1 MTASLRFRWW
11 RTHLAAWTRRAAWL
25 VGAAAS
31 VALLLYAAG
40 ALLRNDVR
48 QRTPDRPPAEVA
60 AITAAR
66 TPKLDPANPPRVQV
80 PVDYT
85 DATAAW
91 RPRGEAPVLAELVAE
106 GRLPSVAERVGPEPL
121 VLRGHE
127 GIGRYG
133 GTWHRVAS
141 ANNDVSIIGWRLASV
156 TLTRWSPHGYPV
168 VPNLASGWEVSPDAR
183 VYTMRLRR
191 GVRWSDGH
199 PFTSRDIDFW
209 WRYEVQ
215 HFGLNP
221 EFMRSRGALGS
232 VEIVDDFTVRF
243 RFQHPHVLFLEQLAS
258 ADVSMPAHYLS
269 QFHPT
274 LGDPARLQARAQAM
288 GVGTTRAVYTRAKD
302 LFNPDHPRLWPW
314 VYRSH
319 TPNAPYVFVRNPFFW
334 AVDEAGNQ
342 LPYLDRV
349 SFQVRQQ
356 NMIGLAATQG
366 AITQQFRHLRL
377 EDYTLLMSERERGGY
392 DVYHWFPATRS
403 VFALF
408 PNTNRRIDPG
418 KPVTAMKH
426 ALLNRREFRQALS
439 LAIDRQAIIRAE
451 YNGLG
456 VPAQI
461 GPGPESP
468 FHHAPL
474 LHAFTAH
481 DPVRAG
487 VLLEQLGLSARDR
500 EGFRTFPDGTRLTL
514 YVHVTDYTGAGPIQ
528 LVIDDWATI
537 GVRAV
542 VKEQTRTLFQSQ
554 QLGLE
559 HDITV
564 WTGESE
570 FMPLLS
576 PRSFVPVQVHS
587 FYAPSY
593 GVWYANGGFYGEGPP
608 RPGAQ
613 PPPHGHPLRRAME
626 LYDTALGQTDPKAQ
640 ADTFRQIQ
648 QIAAEELWSI
658 SIATPPPQH
667 VVVDRA
673 LRNVPPVAIVGT
685 LYRTPSNAGTET
697 WWLEHFHESPGL
709 RANLKREM
717 VETLPNPAFRSVG
730 REATEAPTSA
740 AGVNAS
746 TRDTAGPVL
755 RWLFI
760 GLVVVG
766 TVLVALRH
774 PFIGRR
780 LLLMVPTL
788 FVVSVITFVIIQLP
802 PGDFLSA
809 RIQEL
814 EMTGDAAAA
823 QEVRDLRTLFHL
835 EEPVAMRYVRWIG
848 LPWFL
853 SFDAADAGLL
863 QGNLGRSMETGRLV
877 NEIVGDR
884 IVLTVA
890 ISLATILFTWAF
902 ALPTG
907 IYSAVRQYSP
917 GDYVLTLVGFIG
929 MCVPNFLL
937 ALILIHIAREWFG
950 LQVTG
955 LFSEQY
961 ALQPEWTWGKFVD
974 LLQHIWIPV
983 VVLGVGGTAGMIR
996 VMRGNLLDE
1005 LRKPYVTTARAKG
1018 VRPLKLL
1025 IKYPVRLALNPFIS
1039 GIGGI
1044 FPHLVSGG
1052 AIVSMVLALPTVGP
1066 LMLTALL
1073 SQDMYLAGSMLMVL
1087 SALGV
1092 FGTLVSDLLLL
1103 WLDPRIRLEGGAR

>member
-1 MTASLRFRWW
+1 MTARGSSSPW
-11 RTHLAAWTRRAAWL
+11 RERLAAWLRRTAWL
-25 VGAAAS
+25 AGAAAF
-31 VALLLYAAG
+31 VAALLYAAG
-40 ALLRNDVR
+40 AALRRDVT
-48 QRTPDRPPAEVA
+48 QAPPPRTAAEVFA
-60 AITAAR
+60 VGAAR
-66 TPKLDPANPPRVQV
+66 EPRLDLNNPPRVQV
-80 PVDYT
+80 PVDYSVM
-85 DATAAW
+85 DAPW
-91 RPRGEAPVLAELVAE
+91 RPRGESPLLAELVGE
-106 GRLPSVAERVGPEPL
+106 GKLPPVAERVGPQPL

-127 GIGRYG
+127 GLGRYG

-141 ANNDVSIIGWRLASV
+141 ANNDVSIIGWRLASA
-156 TLTRWSPHGYPV
+156 TLTRWSPHGHPI
-168 VPNLASGWEVSPDAR
+168 VPNLAVGWDVSPDAR
-183 VYTMRLRR
+183 TFTMHLRR

-209 WRYEVQ
+209 WRYEVR
-215 HFGLNP
+215 HFGVNP
-221 EFMRSRGALGS
+221 DFMRSQGVLGD
-232 VEIVDDFTVRF
+232 VEVVDDHTVRF
-243 RFQHPHVLFLEQLAS
+243 RFQKPHVLFLELLAS
-258 ADVSMPAHYLS
+258 ADVAMPAHYLS
-269 QFHPT
+269 QFHPA
-274 LGDPARLQARAQAM
+274 LGDPAKLRELARAM
-288 GVGTTRAVYTRAKD
+288 EVSTTRAVYTRAKD

-314 VYRSH
+314 IYRSYSAN
-319 TPNAPYVFVRNPFFW
+319 PPYVFVRNPYFW

-392 DVYHWFPATRS
+392 EVYHWFPATRS

-408 PNTNRRIDPG
+408 PNINRRVDPSR
-418 KPVTAMKH
+418 PVTARKH

-451 YNGLG
+451 YNGQG

-461 GPGPESP
+461 DPGPDSP
-468 FHHAPL
+468 FHHPAL
-474 LHAFTAH
+474 FHAFTAH
-481 DPVRAG
+481 DPARANT
-487 VLLEQLGLSARDR
+487 LLDQLGLTARDG
-500 EGFRTFPDGTRLTL
+500 EGFRAFPDGARLTL
-514 YVHVTDYTGAGPIQ
+514 YVHLTDYTGAGPIQ
-528 LVIDDWATI
+528 LVVDDWAAVGI
-537 GVRAV
+537 RAV

-587 FYAPSY
+587 FYAPSF
-593 GVWYANGGFYGEGPP
+593 GVWYANGGFHGQLDA

-613 PPPHGHPLRRAME
+613 PPPADHPLRRAME
-626 LYDTALGQTDPKAQ
+626 LYDDALGQTEPARQIDA
-640 ADTFRQIQ
+640 FRRIQ
-648 QIAAEELWSI
+648 QIAADELWSI
-658 SIATPPPQH
+658 SIATPPPQQ

-673 LRNVPPVAIVGT
+673 LRNVPPVAIVGF
-685 LYRTPSNAGTET
+685 LYRTPANAGTET
-697 WWLEHFHESPGL
+697 WWLEDFHDSAGL

-717 VETLPNPAFRSVG
+717 VESLPHPSFRQVPGGTAAEES
-730 REATEAPTSA
+730 APTV
-740 AGVNAS
+740 GF
-746 TRDTAGPVL
+746 RDSAGPLL
-755 RWLFI
+755 RGLFLGI
-760 GLVVVG
+760 LAAAVA
-766 TVLVALRH
+766 LVAFRH
-774 PFIGRR
+774 PFVGRR
-780 LLLMVPTL
+780 LMLMVPTL
-788 FVVSVITFVIIQLP
+788 VVISIITFVIIQLP
-802 PGDFLSA
+802 PGDFLSS

-814 EMTGDAAAA
+814 EMLGDVAAA
-823 QEVRDLRTLFHL
+823 QEVRELRALFHL
-835 EEPVAMRYVRWIG
+835 EDSVTMRYLRWVG

-853 SFDAADAGLL
+853 TFDAGDAGLL

-890 ISLATILFTWAF
+890 ISLATILFTWTF

-907 IYSAVRQYSP
+907 IYSAVRQYSF
-917 GDYVLTLVGFIG
+917 GDYVLTFVGFIG

-937 ALILIHIAREWFG
+937 ALVLIYLAREWFG
-950 LQVTG
+950 IQVTG
-955 LFSEQY
+955 LFSEEY
-961 ALQPEWTWGKFVD
+961 ALQPEWTRGKFLD

-1018 VRPLKLL
+1018 VRPLALL
-1025 IKYPVRLALNPFIS
+1025 LKYPVRLALNPFIS

-1103 WLDPRIRLEGGAR
+1103 WLDPRIRLEGGSR

>member
-1 MTASLRFRWW
+1 MSAPRSTPRW
-11 RTHLAAWTRRAAWL
+11 RDPLATWGRRAAWL
-25 VGAAAS
+25 AAAAAFVS
-31 VALLLYAAG
+31 ALLCAVG
-40 ALLRNDVR
+40 MLLRKDVS
-48 QRTPDRPPAEVA
+48 QAQPPRPAAEVA

-66 TPKLDPANPPRVQV
+66 NPTLDLARPPRVQV
-80 PVDYT
+80 PVDYA
-85 DATAAW
+85 DATAPW
-91 RPRGEAPVLAELVAE
+91 RPRGEAPVLAELVTE
-106 GRLPSVAERVGPEPL
+106 GRLPPVAERVGAHPL

-141 ANNDVSIIGWRLASV
+141 ANNDVGIVGWRLASI
-156 TLTRWSPHGYPV
+156 TLTRWSPQGYPL
-168 VPNLASGWEVSPDAR
+168 VPNLAVGWDVSRDAR
-183 VYTMRLRR
+183 VYTMHLRR
-191 GVRWSDGH
+191 GVRWSDSH

-209 WRYEVQ
+209 WRHEIR
-215 HFGLNP
+215 HFGVNP
-221 EFMRSRGALGS
+221 DFMRSHGVLGE

-243 RFQHPHVLFLEQLAS
+243 RFQQPHVLFLEQLAS
-258 ADVSMPAHYLS
+258 ADVALPAHYLS
-269 QFHPT
+269 QFHPA
-274 LGDPARLQARAQAM
+274 LGDPARLQSLAQSM
-288 GVGTTRAVYTRAKD
+288 KVSTTRAVYSRAKD
-302 LFNPDHPRLWPW
+302 LFNPDCPRLWPW
-314 VYRSH
+314 IYRSY
-319 TPNAPYVFVRNPFFW
+319 TANPPYTFVRNPYFW

-342 LPYLDRV
+342 LPYLDRI
-349 SFQVRQQ
+349 SFQVRPQ

-408 PNTNRRIDPG
+408 PNTNRRVDPERPATG
-418 KPVTAMKH
+418 MKH

-439 LAIDRQAIIRAE
+439 LALDRRGIIRAE

-461 GPGPESP
+461 DPGPGSP

-474 LHAFTAH
+474 FNAFTAH
-481 DPVRAG
+481 DPARANA
-487 VLLEQLGLSARDR
+487 LLDQLGLTRRDS
-500 EGFRTFPDGTRLTL
+500 EGYRAFSDGTRLTL
-514 YVHVTDYTGAGPIQ
+514 YVHLTDYTGAGPIQ
-528 LVIDDWATI
+528 LVIDDWATV
-537 GVRAV
+537 GLRAV

-559 HDITV
+559 HDISV

-576 PRSFVPVQVHS
+576 PRSFVPVQVHA
-587 FYAPSY
+587 FYAPAF
-593 GVWYANGGFYGEGPP
+593 GVWYANGGFYGQLEA

-613 PPPHGHPLRRAME
+613 PPPPRHPLRSTME
-626 LYDTALGQTDPKAQ
+626 LYDDALGQTDPQAQ
-640 ADTFRQIQ
+640 VETFRRIL

-658 SIATPPPQH
+658 NIATPPPQQ

-685 LYRTPSNAGTET
+685 LYRTPANAGTET
-697 WWLEHFHESPGL
+697 WWLERFHESPGL

-717 VETLPNPAFRSVG
+717 VETLPHPSLRPTDDATAKASASQPAPVK
-730 REATEAPTSA
+730 
-740 AGVNAS
+740 
-746 TRDTAGPVL
+746 RDSAGPVL
-755 RWLFI
+755 RGLFLGI
-760 GLVVVG
+760 TAISAL
-766 TVLVALRH
+766 LLALRH

-780 LLLMVPTL
+780 LVLMVPTL
-788 FVVSVITFVIIQLP
+788 FVISVITFVIIQLP
-802 PGDFLSA
+802 PGDFLSS

-814 EMTGDAAAA
+814 EMTGDAAAV
-823 QEVRDLRTLFHL
+823 QEVRELRTLFHL
-835 EEPVAMRYVRWIG
+835 EESVTMRYLRWVG

-853 SFDAADAGLL
+853 SFDARDAGLL

-917 GDYVLTLVGFIG
+917 GDYLLTFVGFIG

-937 ALILIHIAREWFG
+937 ALVLIYLARELFG
-950 LQVTG
+950 IQVTG

-961 ALQPEWTWGKFVD
+961 ALQPEWTSGKFID

-1005 LRKPYVTTARAKG
+1005 LRKPYVTTARAIG
-1018 VRPLKLL
+1018 MRPLALL
-1025 IKYPVRLALNPFIS
+1025 LKYPVRLALNPFIS